1 MVSLKRVLWLAIVIP
16 FALMSSLLVSGQDST
31 PTPTEEAIVP
41 ECALAVIPT
50 EEATALQTA
59 EATLEAT
66 MTPLPAPSATLD
78 LALEPLSATVIEPF
92 DVRFNPNRDKAF
104 AVVMNYTLTLQ
115 NNLSDDLEVRNPAF
129 SLALEGVEWGELVS
143 TDFRMGHI
151 QGQRTHG
158 IVLQNLMLM
167 KNAND
172 AQKAVLECIKAGAP
186 IDVRVFGTVNTY
198 PGGTETI
205 LTIDLTAEDLV
216 LPTSN

>member
-1 MVSLKRVLWLAIVIP
+1 MLSFKRCLLLTVLIP
-16 FALMSSLLVSGQDST
+16 FALFSSLLVSSQDST
-31 PTPTEEAIVP
+31 PVATEEAISP
-41 ECALAVIPT
+41 ACAAEALATQQPT
-50 EEATALQTA
+50 P

-66 MTPLPAPSATLD
+66 VMPAPTATLD
-78 LALEPLSATVIEPF
+78 LALEPLSATMIEPF

-115 NNLSDDLEVRNPAF
+115 NNLKVDLEVRNPAF
-129 SLALEGVEWGELVS
+129 ALTLDGVEWGELVS

-167 KNAND
+167 KNATE
-172 AQKAVLECIKAGAP
+172 AQKAVLDCIKAGAP
-186 IDVRVFGTVNTY
+186 VDVRVSGTVNAY